1 MTIRTLAHAL
11 VDARLVEEADIP
23 SDNQAALILRG
34 GVAANIAQA
43 GPIIEVTALVPVPE
57 LVRFIEDC
65 GSEVNMI
72 LLEREERKGA

>member
-1 MTIRTLAHAL
+1 MTIRALAHAL

-43 GPIIEVTALVPVPE
+43 GPIIEVTAREPVPE
-57 LVRFIEDC
+57 LVKF
-65 GSEVNMI
+65 
-72 LLEREERKGA
+72 LERKGGEVHMNLIEQQKKGA